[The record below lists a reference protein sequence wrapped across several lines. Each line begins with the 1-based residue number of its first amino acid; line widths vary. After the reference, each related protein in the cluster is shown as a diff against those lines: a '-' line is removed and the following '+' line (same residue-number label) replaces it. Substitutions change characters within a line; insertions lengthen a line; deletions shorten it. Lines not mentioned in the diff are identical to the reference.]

1 MRTRGCQV
9 FPSDLKVRQ
18 GTRFFYPD
26 VSAVCGELQ
35 FHDSVKDVVLN
46 PSLIIEVLS
55 PSTESYDRGMKFLTY
70 QKIPSLQEYLLVHQD
85 RMLVEQYRRSEG
97 SWLYLRKE
105 GAEDSLEAL
114 GSPLNLAQ
122 LYSGMSLADDLDL

>member
-105 GAEDSLEAL
+105 RAEDSLETL
-114 GSPLNLAQ
+114 GCPLNLAQ
-122 LYSGMSLADDLDL
+122 LYSGVSLADDLDS